1 MQVGSPPMLERV
13 GMMFKQ
19 ARLLVWRIVDPNLIR
34 LPDMFVA
41 YVVDPTV
48 EFIIMNETPDG
59 FAALR

>member
-34 LPDMFVA
+34 LPDSFVA
-41 YVVDPTV
+41 YVEDPYR
-48 EFIIMNETPDG
+48 IMTGTPDG